1 MKNFIGPMFVASAL
15 TMAGCASQPK
25 DIPVQSVSTIQ
36 YEQYTCPQIGTEAE
50 RVAQRAENLYISLK
64 KRADNDAGQMA
75 VGMLLFW
82 PTLFMLEGG
91 DGPEAQEYARLRG
104 EYSALEKVATKK
116 SCGQIAKMKTPAEF
130 EAEREAKEAAEASD
144 V

>member
-1 MKNFIGPMFVASAL
+1 MKIIVGSMIFAGVLA
-15 TMAGCASQPK
+15 MAGCASQPK

-36 YEQYTCPQIGTEAE
+36 YEEYTCSQIGTEAE
-50 RVAQRAENLYISLK
+50 RVSKHAENLYISLK
-64 KRADNDAGQMA
+64 QRADNDAGQMA
-75 VGMLLFW
+75 IGMLIFW

-104 EYSALEKVATKK
+104 EYQAIETVATKK

-130 EAEREAKEAAEASD
+130 EAERKAKEASEESD